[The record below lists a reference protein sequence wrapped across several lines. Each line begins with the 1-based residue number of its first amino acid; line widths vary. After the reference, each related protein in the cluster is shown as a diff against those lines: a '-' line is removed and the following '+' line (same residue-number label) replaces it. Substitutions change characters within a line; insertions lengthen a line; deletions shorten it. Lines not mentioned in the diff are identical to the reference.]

1 MQASS
6 VLVVARTQ
14 SRIGDVGIV
23 GLLNSAWNTFEN
35 RIQQK
40 QIKGQ
45 CTVPFVRPNLREFG
59 GTRYTYVR
67 PSSGVLKP
75 TLSSLIPQKMDW
87 DDSSTFGVFSPK
99 TQPTMRKI
107 ARKF

>member
-23 GLLNSAWNTFEN
+23 GLLNSAWNAFEN

-40 QIKGQ
+40 QI
-45 CTVPFVRPNLREFG
+45 TVYSTIRTSEP
-59 GTRYTYVR
+59 TRIWWYSVYVR
-67 PSSGVLKP
+67 SSFFRRP
-75 TLSSLIPQKMDW
+75 EANTLVTHTAKNGL
-87 DDSSTFGVFSPK
+87 G
-99 TQPTMRKI
+99 
-107 ARKF
+107 